1 MEIRGHAG
9 VQRKSLSLDRK
20 AIPLYL
26 MVKKEEGCQCGSHNC
41 VSLVGEYLRN
51 HCLWALI
58 FSLKL
63 EIKFLFPDHS
73 VPPAP

>member
-9 VQRKSLSLDRK
+9 VQRKSLPLDSK

-26 MVKKEEGCQCGSHNC
+26 MVKKEEGCQCGFHNC
-41 VSLVGEYLRN
+41 VSFVGEYLRSY
-51 HCLWALI
+51 CLLALI

-63 EIKFLFPDHS
+63 EIKFLFPNHS
-73 VPPAP
+73 VPPVP